1 MNSTLL
7 RFLMLGAGLL
17 LGLMMMGCSG
27 SSQSL
32 SASPTGENGATA
44 TPVASFAQFS
54 DIPVPSGASMDMEHS
69 LLLGA
74 GNEWTGRLTY
84 STSTNSARVFD
95 LYKAEMPKFG
105 WTELTVIRGD
115 RSIMT
120 YQQGARV
127 ATVQIQSGTIYGA
140 TVAVTVSPNASSGGA
155 AASGTYGGSSS
166 GYGSSSSGTVS
177 RQPLR

>member
-7 RFLMLGAGLL
+7 RILMLGAGLL
-17 LGLMMMGCSG
+17 LGLTMMGCSS

-32 SASPTGENGATA
+32 SASPTGENGAA
-44 TPVASFAQFS
+44 PAPVASFAQFS
-54 DIPVPSGASMDMEHS
+54 DIPVPSGATMDMEHS

-84 STSTNSARVFD
+84 TTSTNSARVFD

-120 YQQGARV
+120 YQQGSRV
-127 ATVQIQSGTIYGA
+127 ATVQIQAGTIYGA
-140 TVAVTVSPNASSGGA
+140 TVSVTVSPNAGNGAASSGV
-155 AASGTYGGSSS
+155 YGGSGGSYGGAS
-166 GYGSSSSGTVS
+166 GGGVS

>member
-1 MNSTLL
+1 MNTTLL
-7 RFLMLGAGLL
+7 RILMLGAGLL
-17 LGLMMMGCSG
+17 LGLMMAGCSG
-27 SSQSL
+27 SQDL

-74 GNEWTGRLTY
+74 GDEWTGRLTY

-120 YQQGARV
+120 YQRGQRV

-140 TVAVTVSPNASSGGA
+140 TVAVTVSPNAGTHGGVSA
-155 AASGTYGGSSS
+155 APGVYGGSS
-166 GYGSSSSGTVS
+166 GSSSGGTVS